1 MSLPAPLQTAKQNL
15 WLKYHLKRSSKKPQA
30 CDFAL
35 TTPVTENSRANP
47 ISRAAERPRRA
58 SAARSAGRHPARRP
72 AAGTVPESTGLR
84 VTGAARA
91 AAQAA
96 PRSQDGG
103 TAGERAVCGDPPG
116 RARPRPSLNPRGRGA
131 PPPRSP
137 CSGRRR
143 GAAEGERSAGRC
155 ADGAGGLAEAAPR
168 LGPAAWGR
176 LTRQPPRDPDLPA
189 PGGGGGPGR
198 CRVAPGSRPPR
209 RPSLP
214 RPAPPPPRL
223 LAWSEAVPLLVY
235 FSPPGREREFA
246 VRVVAQSF
254 FGRS

>member
-1 MSLPAPLQTAKQNL
+1 MRLSADNASNRKQPSEPHQPRSRTPAKGERCPFGGPAPSEAPGSGDGPGLHRPPG
-15 WLKYHLKRSSKKPQA
+15 YRGRPGRGSGRSALAGRRDGRGAGCLRRPARPCPAAALPQ
-30 CDFAL
+30 
-35 TTPVTENSRANP
+35 PP
-47 ISRAAERPRRA
+47 RPRR
-58 SAARSAGRHPARRP
+58 
-72 AAGTVPESTGLR
+72 
-84 VTGAARA
+84 
-91 AAQAA
+91 
-96 PRSQDGG
+96 
-103 TAGERAVCGDPPG
+103 
-116 RARPRPSLNPRGRGA
+116 

-198 CRVAPGSRPPR
+198 CRAAPGSRPPR

-235 FSPPGREREFA
+235 FSPPGREGICGASR
-246 VRVVAQSF
+246 
-254 FGRS
+254 RSKLFWTLVTQKASLQLIPLQ

>member
-30 CDFAL
+30 CDLAL

-103 TAGERAVCGDPPG
+103 TAGERAVRGDPPG
-116 RARPRPSLNPRGRGA
+116 RARPRGLR
-131 PPPRSP
+131 
-137 CSGRRR
+137 
-143 GAAEGERSAGRC
+143 EGERSAGRC

-198 CRVAPGSRPPR
+198 CRAAPGSRPPR

>member
-1 MSLPAPLQTAKQNL
+1 MRLRADNASNRKQASEPHQPRSRTPAKGERCPFGGPAPSEAPGSGDGPGLHRPPG
-15 WLKYHLKRSSKKPQA
+15 YRGRPGRGSGRSALAGRRDGRGEGCPRRPARPCPAAALPQ
-30 CDFAL
+30 
-35 TTPVTENSRANP
+35 PP
-47 ISRAAERPRRA
+47 RPRR
-58 SAARSAGRHPARRP
+58 
-72 AAGTVPESTGLR
+72 
-84 VTGAARA
+84 
-91 AAQAA
+91 
-96 PRSQDGG
+96 
-103 TAGERAVCGDPPG
+103 
-116 RARPRPSLNPRGRGA
+116 

-198 CRVAPGSRPPR
+198 CRAAPGSRPPR

-235 FSPPGREREFA
+235 FSPPGREGICGASR
-246 VRVVAQSF
+246 
-254 FGRS
+254 RSKLFWTLVTQKASLQLIPLQ

>member
-1 MSLPAPLQTAKQNL
+1 MRLSADNASNRKQPSEPHQPRSRTPAKGERCPFGGPAPSEAPGSGDGPGLHRPPG
-15 WLKYHLKRSSKKPQA
+15 YRGRPGRGSGRSALAGRRDGRGEGCPRRPARPCPAAALPQ
-30 CDFAL
+30 
-35 TTPVTENSRANP
+35 PP
-47 ISRAAERPRRA
+47 RPRR
-58 SAARSAGRHPARRP
+58 
-72 AAGTVPESTGLR
+72 
-84 VTGAARA
+84 
-91 AAQAA
+91 
-96 PRSQDGG
+96 
-103 TAGERAVCGDPPG
+103 
-116 RARPRPSLNPRGRGA
+116 

-198 CRVAPGSRPPR
+198 CRAAPGSRPPR